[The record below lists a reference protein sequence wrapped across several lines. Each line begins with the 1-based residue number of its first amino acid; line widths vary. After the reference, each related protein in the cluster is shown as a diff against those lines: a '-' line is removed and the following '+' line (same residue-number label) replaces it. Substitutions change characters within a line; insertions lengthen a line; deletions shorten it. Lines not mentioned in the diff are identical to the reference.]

1 MIKQRIQ
8 QLIAVGGNCVNLGRT
23 MAARHPDLHSHI
35 MGMTGFLDHKNPKFN
50 ERVWCV
56 MNDIT
61 GPVIDATGKPARFD
75 SIFTGYVMCERVAEN
90 ARKNAKKQQQLNHTR
105 SQTRQAR
112 DQHIEHCLTL
122 AQRVGSNDLEVGR
135 HIDKHVRYW
144 KTGGGKALYGDDAVA
159 GVDYVVCPVTGLR
172 KAMIRSNY
180 VTSVL
185 GITMEQYAAIVG
197 PDFVYV
203 AHGHK
208 SKIVESLKEIDTDT
222 GLTRHQKSQL
232 GRTETMNVVNPDT
245 GLTPNQIIG
254 IRTRETHMSN
264 IDELGRNG
272 YSQLAAKRKETYCEN
287 GKTVEQNAVE
297 KHSATLAKR
306 GVSRL
311 FGASSASKTRLRPI
325 LEWLNDKSIEYHFDK
340 TEYWLNDPDTKNKY
354 FYDLTIPR
362 FGVIIEYQSNAW
374 HPDPRLDDADWDS
387 WKPPRGKAVSAE
399 YKLQYD
405 YHKAKVAFDA
415 NGFRTFFVWEN
426 TSAQDV
432 EDILCMLRTHDMRS
446 GLQMAGK
453 ISTV

>member
-105 SQTRQAR
+105 SQARQAR

-122 AQRVGSNDLEVGR
+122 AQRVGSDLLEVGR

-144 KTGGGKALYGDDAVA
+144 KTGGGKSLYGDDAVA
-159 GVDYVVCPVTGLR
+159 GVDYVICPVTGLR
-172 KAMIRSNY
+172 KAMINAHY
-180 VTSVL
+180 VGKIL
-185 GITMEQYAAIVG
+185 KLTMTAYAAIVG

-203 AHGHK
+203 APGHK
-208 SKIVESLKEIDTDT
+208 AKIAESLKEIDTDT

-232 GRTETMNVVNPDT
+232 GRTETMNVVNPET
-245 GLTPNQIIG
+245 GLTPNQMIG
-254 IRTRETHMSN
+254 VRTRETHMSN

-272 YSQLAAKRKETYCEN
+272 YERIAAGATIVGNRTKQARGLVTLDKDKIPYRHYKTLVQLLTKKCHKFLDTSRLGRAGTPGATQVDHKYSVMRGFKHSVSPLLIGNLNNLEVLEWRDNTSKQAHCSITLDELCNSCGY
-287 GKTVEQNAVE
+287 TVEESAAEFDLFMSVIDAHMGPEMSAGVLLEKFYNATRVQNE
-297 KHSATLAKR
+297 
-306 GVSRL
+306 
-311 FGASSASKTRLRPI
+311 
-325 LEWLNDKSIEYHFDK
+325 
-340 TEYWLNDPDTKNKY
+340 
-354 FYDLTIPR
+354 
-362 FGVIIEYQSNAW
+362 
-374 HPDPRLDDADWDS
+374 
-387 WKPPRGKAVSAE
+387 
-399 YKLQYD
+399 
-405 YHKAKVAFDA
+405 
-415 NGFRTFFVWEN
+415 
-426 TSAQDV
+426 
-432 EDILCMLRTHDMRS
+432 
-446 GLQMAGK
+446 
-453 ISTV
+453 